1 MRYRQSTDCRVVNS
15 WQDEIHLSLVTM
27 ILNHGVEGEYC
38 LA

>member
-1 MRYRQSTDCRVVNS
+1 MRYRQSTDCRLVNS
-15 WQDEIHLSLVTM
+15 WQDEIHLSLATI